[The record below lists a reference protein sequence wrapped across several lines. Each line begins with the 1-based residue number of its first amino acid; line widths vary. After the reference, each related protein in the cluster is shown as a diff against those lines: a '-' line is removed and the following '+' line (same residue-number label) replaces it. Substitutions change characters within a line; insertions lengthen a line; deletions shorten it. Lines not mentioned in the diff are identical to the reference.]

1 MATSTSVMFAPG
13 EPVMDVNQKL
23 TVSVEPGTS
32 EQATVNPAVLVE
44 QVGGFCAEKVW

>member
-1 MATSTSVMFAPG
+1 MFAPG

-23 TVSVEPGTS
+23 TVSVEPGTR

-44 QVGGFCAEKVW
+44 QVGGFCAEKVWYTPFVT